1 MNVKAIEKFYTNP
14 ILKKGFK
21 FAQTNSA
28 LYMAAT
34 TLAFSTVV
42 RPASIALTPD
52 TDKEDKKISIAKSIG
67 SAATGFLFMLLFSL
81 PLAKGVGKIDAD
93 PEKYLNINTF
103 QKLKGE
109 APDIHDSK
117 AYQLATQLFKL
128 GLGFALAYPKAI
140 IQNKIIPKIAN
151 HKDKN
156 KEENSDKPSFKG
168 LEKPISDIINKPAV
182 FNFAD
187 KLKNTNFT
195 VGMICLSDIL
205 STLAFIGIT
214 NKNKDLDNHQKK
226 MLNTNSALST
236 LLCILSGVA
245 IDKLL
250 DKPTDNF
257 INNFKKYNPN
267 LKDFSKYSQGAKIVK
282 TSLVFGLIYY
292 CAIPLISTYFSSRL
306 SKETKNRLT
315 TDKK

>member
-1 MNVKAIEKFYTNP
+1 MNVNAIEKFYTNP

-34 TLAFSTVV
+34 TLAFSTIV
-42 RPASIALTPD
+42 RPISIALTPN
-52 TDKEDKKISIAKSIG
+52 TDKEDKTISIAKSIG

-81 PLAKGVGKIDAD
+81 PLAKGVGKIDAN
-93 PEKYLNINTF
+93 PEKYLNTNTF
-103 QKLKGE
+103 KKLKGGC
-109 APDIHDSK
+109 DNIQDSK
-117 AYQLATQLFKL
+117 AYQLATQFFKL
-128 GLGFALAYPKAI
+128 GLGFALAYPKAV
-140 IQNKIIPKIAN
+140 IQNKIIPKVAN
-151 HKDKN
+151 YENK
-156 KEENSDKPSFKG
+156 KEEESDKPSFKG

-214 NKNKDLDNHQKK
+214 NKNKNLDSHQKK
-226 MLNTNSALST
+226 VLNTNSALST
-236 LLCILSGVA
+236 LLCILSGCT

-250 DKPTDNF
+250 EKPTDNF
-257 INNFKKYNPN
+257 IKNFKKYNPD

-282 TSLVFGLIYY
+282 TSLIFGLIYY
-292 CAIPLISTYFSSRL
+292 CAIPLISTYFSSKL
-306 SKETKNRLT
+306 SKETENHLT
-315 TDKK
+315 SDGK

>member
-1 MNVKAIEKFYTNP
+1 MNVNAIEKFYTNP

-34 TLAFSTVV
+34 TLAFSTIV
-42 RPASIALTPD
+42 RPISIALTPN

-81 PLAKGVGKIDAD
+81 PLAKGVGKIDAN
-93 PEKYLNINTF
+93 PEKYLNTNTF
-103 QKLKGE
+103 KKLKGGC
-109 APDIHDSK
+109 DNIQDSK
-117 AYQLATQLFKL
+117 AYQLATQFFKL
-128 GLGFALAYPKAI
+128 GLGFALAYPKAV
-140 IQNKIIPKIAN
+140 IQNKIIPKVAN
-151 HKDKN
+151 YENK
-156 KEENSDKPSFKG
+156 KEEESDKPSFKG

-214 NKNKDLDNHQKK
+214 NKNKNLDSHQKK
-226 MLNTNSALST
+226 VLNTNSALST
-236 LLCILSGVA
+236 LLCILSGCT

-250 DKPTDNF
+250 EKPTDNF
-257 INNFKKYNPN
+257 IKNFKKYNPD

-282 TSLVFGLIYY
+282 TSLIFGLIYY
-292 CAIPLISTYFSSRL
+292 CAIPLISTYFSSKL
-306 SKETKNRLT
+306 SKETENHLT
-315 TDKK
+315 SDGK